1 MKKSVTKIG
10 FFSLVILVVL
20 PSCDKKQNEDDHKDL
35 LEFEYFEKIGSLHN
49 EFLTNV
55 KNNLIMDN
63 SIESL
68 EDRIDYINDF
78 QNDFLNICDLTSS
91 EKQLISQEL
100 EQYKS
105 LVDIDITMRLVGA
118 GQRLAKD
125 EDTVSVFTLI
135 ETAECEN
142 ILDTF
147 ELSTLTKLS
156 ELAKMGFEGTI
167 TDYQFMRA
175 LQKMKYDWISMGYL
189 VEDNCGYVSG
199 CAIAISIASME
210 WWELNSEAG
219 MLEVKGNNVLIPAWA
234 VADAVGAV
242 WGATSG
248 AIGSYIINGEVK
260 WGSVGFGALSGA
272 VAGSTGVVGK
282 VAKWISKT
290 IN

>member
-1 MKKSVTKIG
+1 M
-10 FFSLVILVVL
+10 VIPFLFL
-20 PSCDKKQNEDDHKDL
+20 SCDQRQIEEHPENL
-35 LEFEYFEKIGSLHN
+35 LKFEYFEEIASLHN

-55 KNNLIMDN
+55 KNNLI
-63 SIESL
+63 L
-68 EDRIDYINDF
+68 ENNIDCKEAKIDFITAF
-78 QNDFLNICDLTSS
+78 QNDFLKTCHMSYS
-91 EKQLISQEL
+91 EKELISKDM
-100 EQYKS
+100 EQFKN
-105 LVDIDITMRLVGA
+105 LVDIENTMRLVGVA
-118 GQRLAKD
+118 HGETKN

-135 ETAECEN
+135 ETAEVEN

-147 ELSTLTKLS
+147 ELRMLTKIS

-175 LQKMKYDWISMGYL
+175 LQKMKNDWIAMGYL
-189 VEDNCGYVSG
+189 VEENCGYVSG

-210 WWELNSEAG
+210 WWELNPDAG
-219 MLEVKGNNVLIPAWA
+219 MLETKGSYVLIPAWA
-234 VADAVGAV
+234 VADAVGAI

-248 AIGSYIINGEVK
+248 AIGSYVINGEVR

>member
-1 MKKSVTKIG
+1 MKKSIITIG
-10 FFSLVILVVL
+10 FLSVVILFL
-20 PSCDKKQNEDDHKDL
+20 FLSCDQRQIEEHPENFLK
-35 LEFEYFEKIGSLHN
+35 FEYFEEMASLHN

-55 KNNLIMDN
+55 KNNLVLKNDLD
-63 SIESL
+63 SKE
-68 EDRIDYINDF
+68 ERIDFITAF
-78 QNDFLNICDLTSS
+78 QNDFLKTCAITDS
-91 EKQLISQEL
+91 EKQLVSNDM
-100 EQYKS
+100 EQFKS
-105 LVDIDITMRLVGA
+105 LVDIENTMRSVGVDQ
-118 GQRLAKD
+118 GRTKN
-125 EDTVSVFTLI
+125 EDTLSVFTLI
-135 ETAECEN
+135 ETAEVEN

-147 ELSTLTKLS
+147 ELRMLTKIS

-175 LQKMKYDWISMGYL
+175 LQKMKNDWIAMGYL
-189 VEDNCGYVSG
+189 VEENCGYVSG

-210 WWELNSEAG
+210 WWELNPEAG
-219 MLEVKGNNVLIPAWA
+219 MLETKGSNVLIPAWA

-248 AIGSYIINGEVK
+248 AIGSYILNGEVK